1 MRVLGYYLSLRRE
14 ENKKTTYPATFQR
27 LYSSGTYANLNNI
40 DNQLDNSPYYGMNLL
55 TGEFADYRMTSAEY
69 AAHVV
74 DTYKALEDSIAQ
86 SNLSPLKKE
95 MKLLALRQD
104 AFSAMAQGNY
114 LREHNY

>member
-1 MRVLGYYLSLRRE
+1 
-14 ENKKTTYPATFQR
+14 
-27 LYSSGTYANLNNI
+27 
-40 DNQLDNSPYYGMNLL
+40 
-55 TGEFADYRMTSAEY
+55 MTSAEY